1 MEQKHLTQQQQ
12 QWIDTIRAAILAE
25 AARVDALPPDVSMED
40 ADAAMAHT
48 LEDCEAAS
56 RLVQSINSHYA
67 ALAVHDALMA
77 LQAEL
82 DEIIPVHVGML
93 SVVERVEGAEAEY
106 RQQSD
111 NPYYT
116 MANFSWFD
124 ARVSHALQ
132 VYYANNDAGR
142 LLLANLAGTRDGD
155 CRTGLVYKV
164 LTRGKSLTLTPES
177 VIPNTD
183 ATIEVVTFAA
193 SLPIVEVNRW

>member
-1 MEQKHLTQQQQ
+1 M
-12 QWIDTIRAAILAE
+12 
-25 AARVDALPPDVSMED
+25 
-40 ADAAMAHT
+40 
-48 LEDCEAAS
+48 
-56 RLVQSINSHYA
+56 
-67 ALAVHDALMA
+67 
-77 LQAEL
+77 
-82 DEIIPVHVGML
+82 
-93 SVVERVEGAEAEY
+93 
-106 RQQSD
+106 
-111 NPYYT
+111 
-116 MANFSWFD
+116 
-124 ARVSHALQ
+124 SHALQ